1 MSEFRAEDYLER
13 IMSGVAALELKTP
26 EEDFIKNYL
35 EKADDEKPYCMVQA
49 FEAFVN
55 CKEDDEKEYLSYT
68 QAAFLKESYV
78 RYGKYGL
85 ETLTEEFLQVSEAKD
100 FAGLV
105 EALNAYW
112 FSFENYLKTEMLYD
126 DIYFFLVED
135 NYPKG
140 YTVDEKQFGNVEN
153 VDVHLKQIEEEVEH
167 NYSWYRSRWYS
178 WAE

>member
-85 ETLTEEFLQVSEAKD
+85 ETLTEEFLQVS
-100 FAGLV
+100 
-105 EALNAYW
+105 
-112 FSFENYLKTEMLYD
+112 SFENYLKTEMLYD

-135 NYPKG
+135 NYTKG